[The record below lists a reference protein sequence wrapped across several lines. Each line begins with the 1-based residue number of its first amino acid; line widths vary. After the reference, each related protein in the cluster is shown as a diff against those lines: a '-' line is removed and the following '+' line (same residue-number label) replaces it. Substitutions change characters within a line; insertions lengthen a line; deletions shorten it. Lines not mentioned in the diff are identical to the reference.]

1 MKTKKIAASLP
12 LIAGIILGVIGLTL
26 PFAKADHWI
35 FVETTRYNVDNY
47 LFFFWG
53 KLYTVTGAKAQMSKM
68 ILYDFG
74 DFPVYV
80 MITIALA
87 LIFAAAS
94 IFAGRGLVLN
104 VKGREFKLK
113 LDINPLWL
121 QIPAT
126 LLIIFSIIYL
136 DGATKDLARLLAAN
150 NYIMTGGPAIEFLLG
165 SIVAMTIAAIMTA
178 VRLLRD
184 RKDQKDKKDMQKISS
199 TVTQ

>member
-12 LIAGIILGVIGLTL
+12 LMAGIILGVIGLTL

-35 FVETTRYNVDNY
+35 FVETTKYNVDNY

-53 KLYTVTGAKAQMSKM
+53 KYYTVTGSRAIMSKM
-68 ILYDFG
+68 VLYDFG

-80 MITIALA
+80 MIAIALA
-87 LIFAAAS
+87 LVFAVAS

-121 QIPAT
+121 QIPAA
-126 LLIIFSIIYL
+126 LLIVFSIIYL
-136 DGATKDLARLLAAN
+136 DRATQMLARMLVAN
-150 NYIMTGGPAIEFLLG
+150 NYITTAGPAIDFLLG
-165 SIVAMTIAAIMTA
+165 SVAALSIATIMTA
-178 VRLLRD
+178 MRLFKD
-184 RKDQKDKKDMQKISS
+184 RKKVSMIVPQ
-199 TVTQ
+199 